1 MVFAIECFRV
11 LNHHVEPETRFDL
24 LDDMGEFRSSDAFNR
39 RVISGEG
46 HEKVYNTFADA
57 SLLTFFVDVLVLGKV
72 KQNFGVGVVLILW
85 FCHLRF

>member
-1 MVFAIECFRV
+1 M

-24 LDDMGEFRSSDAFNR
+24 LDDMGEFRGSNALNR

-57 SLLTFFVDVLVLGKV
+57 CLLTFFVDVLVLGKI
-72 KQNFGVGVVLILW
+72 KQNFGVGVVLILR
-85 FCHLRF
+85 FGHLRF